1 MNKAAA
7 SVKGGMSQVQAA
19 AQQATFAVD
28 DFFAAFS
35 TGGVAGGLRGAG
47 NNLTMIAASLGGIKT
62 QLAVIAGLAV
72 GQLLIKQFSG
82 GKTEAQALNEELS
95 RMSQFFKDMT
105 SLKSIRR
112 ETEALQG
119 TAAEFRN
126 RPAPSR
132 ADVQA
137 ERDRI
142 NAEIKRANADAENR
156 RFEGAQLRGD
166 AIRQARYAIAAG
178 NGTIDPEI
186 AKRLKGQLSDA
197 AQKMSEAK
205 MLENQAK
212 NLKFQQEQ
220 LNQREQELQKSWFRQ
235 EQAAGDAG
243 FKGFGSFITNADRDV
258 TKQALEDVTDELNAR
273 RARFSMADMFK
284 MMPNLNTMGSV
295 GAISAIN
302 AAMIGPQNARDAGPA
317 LQRQQLSELKR
328 IRELEEKKKGL
339 LEVVG
344 L

>member
-1 MNKAAA
+1 M
-7 SVKGGMSQVQAA
+7 GQVQNA

-28 DFFAAFS
+28 DFFQQWSA
-35 TGGVAGGLRGAG
+35 TGSSAMGLRGAG
-47 NNLTMIAASLGGIKT
+47 NNLTMLAASLGGIKT
-62 QLAVIAGLAV
+62 QLAVIAGISI
-72 GQLLIKQFSG
+72 GQLLLRQFEKGSDG
-82 GKTEAQALNEELS
+82 AQALNEELS
-95 RMSQFFKDMT
+95 RMSQFFKHMT
-105 SLKSIRR
+105 SLTSIRR
-112 ETEALQG
+112 ETVALQG
-119 TAAEFRN
+119 SAAEFRN

-137 ERDRI
+137 ERDRL
-142 NAEIKRANADAENR
+142 NAEIKRANSDAENR

-178 NGTIDPEI
+178 NGKIDPEI

-197 AQKMSEAK
+197 SQKMSEAQ

-212 NLKFQQEQ
+212 NLQFQQEQ
-220 LNQREQELQKSWFRQ
+220 LNQREQELQKSWFRD

-243 FKGFGSFITNADRDV
+243 FKGFGAFITNADREV
-258 TKQALEDVTDELNAR
+258 TRQALEDVTDELNSR
-273 RARFSMADMFK
+273 RAKFSMADMFR
-284 MMPNLNTMGSV
+284 MMPSLNTMGSA

-302 AAMIGPQNARDAGPA
+302 AAQIGPQNARDSGPA